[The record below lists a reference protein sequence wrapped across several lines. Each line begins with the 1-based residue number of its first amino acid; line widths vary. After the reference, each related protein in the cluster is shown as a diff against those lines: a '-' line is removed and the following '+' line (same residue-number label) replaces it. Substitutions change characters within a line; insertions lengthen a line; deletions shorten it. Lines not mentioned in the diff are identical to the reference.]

1 MLACGSLHCAAQ
13 KTTWALHGSLQ
24 RAFCPD
30 LTQAQGTLGTSF
42 KALPVFT
49 NRLKYGQ
56 EEVFS
61 QLLLTN
67 ESLTVFTENVYP
79 RKGAAGDSPS
89 ATAHVYTGEGSDAL
103 TRVLLRPIS

>member
-67 ESLTVFTENVYP
+67 EFLTVDRECVP
-79 RKGAAGDSPS
+79 EKR
-89 ATAHVYTGEGSDAL
+89 GS
-103 TRVLLRPIS
+103 RRQS